1 LIIADLLAVAVAELR
16 GIGSDGLNASHPHG
30 LIGTALQRTVRS
42 VMHAAA
48 ALPVVHTGTILAQA
62 LAEMTSKSLGCVGVI
77 NANSELLGFLTDG
90 DVRRALERQVDV
102 SSASADSIMSASPVT
117 IHPDAKL
124 LEALQLMERRE
135 RQIGVLPVV
144 EEGRF
149 VGVIRLHDIVRLQV

>member
-1 LIIADLLAVAVAELR
+1 
-16 GIGSDGLNASHPHG
+16 
-30 LIGTALQRTVRS
+30 
-42 VMHAAA
+42 
-48 ALPVVHTGTILAQA
+48 
-62 LAEMTSKSLGCVGVI
+62 MTSKSLGCVGVI